1 MKIFV
6 QLTYANKK
14 IKKNKILFGIE
25 ELPHFSEKLTCDLA
39 PNLLH
44 SFFCWK
50 INDFLGEN
58 PGNKNQN

>member
-1 MKIFV
+1 MKSFV

-44 SFFCWK
+44 SFFC
-50 INDFLGEN
+50 
-58 PGNKNQN
+58 